1 MLKNALS
8 RLSRAGA
15 PAMRRAECS
24 ARAGLFVFVVLAGL
38 VPASAQVGDD
48 EREPVDVALVLAV
61 DVSRSMSLGELAIQR
76 RGYAEAITSPEVLRA
91 IARGAHGRIAITI
104 FEWAAEGSTRELVP
118 WTLIEGAGD
127 AAFVAAR
134 LSEQDSR
141 GARRT
146 SISGAILTGMALLET
161 MPFQA
166 DRRVIDVSGDG
177 PNNHGS
183 PVTGARDAAVARGIA
198 INGLP
203 MMTSDGF
210 GTIYSI
216 PDLDEYYRRCV
227 IGGPA
232 SFVLPVDGWDQF
244 AEAVRRKLVLEIG
257 GLVPK
262 RRQNRWTAPSSGERG
277 VVVPAQFSLSEP
289 YDCLVGEKLWDQ
301 RRWQFDGTR

>member
-1 MLKNALS
+1 
-8 RLSRAGA
+8 
-15 PAMRRAECS
+15 MRRAECS
-24 ARAGLFVFVVLAGL
+24 ARAGLFVLVVLAGL

-210 GTIYSI
+210 GT
-216 PDLDEYYRRCV
+216 DLFDSRPRRVLSPLRDRRTCKLCSA
-227 IGGPA
+227 GRWLGPVRGSRSA
-232 SFVLPVDGWDQF
+232 QAGSGDRRAR
-244 AEAVRRKLVLEIG
+244 AEAAAKPMDSTV
-257 GLVPK
+257 
-262 RRQNRWTAPSSGERG
+262 
-277 VVVPAQFSLSEP
+277 
-289 YDCLVGEKLWDQ
+289 Q
-301 RRWQFDGTR
+301 RRTGCRCPGPVLVVRTL